1 MDIPQYKVQGPPP
14 APTTPP
20 LLPPMAN
27 LGVPKPIFSSD
38 SSLEGPAESAES
50 CYSMAYYSII
60 GIGIKISHG
69 ERHLG
74 IV

>member
-1 MDIPQYKVQGPPP
+1 MDIPQYKVQEPPCP
-14 APTTPP
+14 DYPP
-20 LLPPMAN
+20 LLLPPMAN

-60 GIGIKISHG
+60 GIGIKVSHG